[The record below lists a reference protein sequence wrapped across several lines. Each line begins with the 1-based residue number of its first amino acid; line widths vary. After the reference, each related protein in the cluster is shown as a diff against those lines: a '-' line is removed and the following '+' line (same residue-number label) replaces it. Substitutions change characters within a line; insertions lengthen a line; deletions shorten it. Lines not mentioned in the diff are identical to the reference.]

1 MVEDGPLKDHVL
13 LDLEESVKLSDHH
26 IVLLPIR
33 GGDVGGGKG
42 ILCTLSHAVQ
52 QVADLSVIVFG
63 WHTRCKAELFKA
75 ALPPG
80 PFVWRL
86 EVKGRWGLQPAASH
100 PTSDTMFK
108 IGSWFTF
115 ADCDQD

>member
-1 MVEDGPLKDHVL
+1 MFFWTLKNQSNCLIITLYFFRSEVEMLV
-13 LDLEESVKLSDHH
+13 EV
-26 IVLLPIR
+26 R
-33 GGDVGGGKG
+33 KG
-42 ILCTLSHAVQ
+42 ILCALSHAVQ
-52 QVADLSVIVFG
+52 QGADLSVIVFG
-63 WHTRCKAELFKA
+63 WQTRCEAELFKA